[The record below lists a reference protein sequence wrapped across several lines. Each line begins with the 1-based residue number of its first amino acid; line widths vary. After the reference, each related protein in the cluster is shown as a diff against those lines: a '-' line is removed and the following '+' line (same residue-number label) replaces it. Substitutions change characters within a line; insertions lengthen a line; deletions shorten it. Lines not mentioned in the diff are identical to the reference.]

1 MAVGG
6 KVKGITIEF
15 NGDTTKLGNALKQ
28 IDSKSKSV
36 DRSLQQVNR
45 ALRFNP
51 KNTELVAQKQVLLK
65 QKIDQ
70 TNQRLEALRQTQKK
84 LDDDPSVEN
93 DSQEYMELRRE
104 IITTESKLK
113 HFEAEQR
120 KLNNIK
126 FDQLGNSFKNAG
138 QKMQNVGRNMSMYVT
153 APLAGIGGLA
163 IKTGMDFESA
173 MSQVAA
179 TMGTTS
185 DKIQNLSEFARQ
197 MGATTKFS
205 ATEAAQG
212 LNYMALAG
220 YDAEKSM
227 KMLPVVL
234 NLAAAGNMDLARASD
249 MVTDAQSA
257 MGLSVDE
264 TVTLVDQMAA
274 AAASSNTSVEQLGE
288 AMLTVGGTARVMK
301 GGTQEAAQVLGLL
314 ADNGVKGSEGGTAL
328 RNILLSLSNPT
339 NKAAQEMEKLGLKV
353 FDSQGNMRSMKDIML
368 DLGGSLSGLTTKE
381 QMQALGKIFNKRDL
395 KSVNALLGTSA
406 DRWEELGEKIGNSNG
421 AAGEM
426 AATQLDNLK
435 GQITIIQS
443 ALQEAGIA
451 IAETLEPYIKKAA
464 DFIQNLVDKFNGL
477 SPGKKKFIVFAG
489 AIIAALGPVI
499 LMLGLFSSAIG
510 SIIKILPMLGK
521 AITSSFGVWGLVIA
535 GVIAAV
541 VLLWKNWDKIKKM
554 LIVIWN
560 AIKKAFLTVFN
571 AIKTAIITYWKT
583 IWTITKTVWTT
594 IFNVLKTIWT
604 AIKTA
609 ASVVLNAIV
618 GLFRKAWAA
627 IKAAW
632 AGVKS
637 FFIGIW
643 NGIKSAFANV
653 GTWFAAKFLAAAK
666 AVKSAFSSVK
676 SFFSGVWSKIKGVFG
691 NVAGF
696 FKSKFSAA
704 WSAVKGVFS
713 NVGSFFGSVFSK
725 IKNKFKSLGSTLG
738 SAIGGSVAA
747 GINGIIGFI
756 ERTLNRAIGLINGAI
771 RLINKVKPGKDI
783 GQISKLSLPRISW
796 HKKGGIFD
804 SPSVIGVGEAGAEAV
819 VPLNKFWKK
828 MDKMAENMGAPIV
841 VNVYGSE
848 NMNVNELAV
857 AVQNKIIQLQKRKN
871 SAWA

>member
-15 NGDTTKLGNALKQ
+15 DGDTTKLGNALKQ

-51 KNTELVAQKQVLLK
+51 KNTELVAQKQTLLA
-65 QKIDQ
+65 QKINQ
-70 TNQRLEALRQTQKK
+70 TRERLVALEATQKK
-84 LDDDPSVEN
+84 LDDDPSVEK

-104 IITTESKLK
+104 IITTESRLK
-113 HFEAEQR
+113 HFQAEQR

-126 FDQLGNSFKNAG
+126 FTNLGNSFKNAG
-138 QKMQNVGRNMSMYVT
+138 SKITSVGRTITTTFSLIGAAAIYAGKKLIESSQKQAQAEQKLAEIYKTRMGADKKAVKSTLELAAAQQKVGVVGDEVALSFAQQMATYSKTPATVNKLIPAFENLLVQQKGLNGTQEDAVGLANMFGKAMMGQAGALKRAGISFTDAQAEVLKYGTEEEKASMLAEVITQNVGHMNEEFAKT
-153 APLAGIGGLA
+153 DAGKIQQAKNALGDMGEEIGA
-163 IKTGMDFESA
+163 ILLPAVADLVKWLQDNVMPKMEEFIGWLKQHP
-173 MSQVAA
+173 QVA
-179 TMGTTS
+179 
-185 DKIQNLSEFARQ
+185 
-197 MGATTKFS
+197 KF
-205 ATEAAQG
+205 
-212 LNYMALAG
+212 ALA
-220 YDAEKSM
+220 
-227 KMLPVVL
+227 
-234 NLAAAGNMDLARASD
+234 LAAIGTVAGPIIMIIGNI
-249 MVTDAQSA
+249 VTVI
-257 MGLSVDE
+257 G
-264 TVTLVDQMAA
+264 TLI
-274 AAASSNTSVEQLGE
+274 
-288 AMLTVGGTARVMK
+288 K
-301 GGTQEAAQVLGLL
+301 VL
-314 ADNGVKGSEGGTAL
+314 
-328 RNILLSLSNPT
+328 P
-339 NKAAQEMEKLGLKV
+339 
-353 FDSQGNMRSMKDIML
+353 
-368 DLGGSLSGLTTKE
+368 
-381 QMQALGKIFNKRDL
+381 
-395 KSVNALLGTSA
+395 LLG
-406 DRWEELGEKIGNSNG
+406 R
-421 AAGEM
+421 
-426 AATQLDNLK
+426 
-435 GQITIIQS
+435 
-443 ALQEAGIA
+443 
-451 IAETLEPYIKKAA
+451 
-464 DFIQNLVDKFNGL
+464 
-477 SPGKKKFIVFAG
+477 
-489 AIIAALGPVI
+489 
-499 LMLGLFSSAIG
+499 
-510 SIIKILPMLGK
+510 
-521 AITSSFGVWGLVIA
+521 AITSAFGPWGLLIA
-535 GVIAAV
+535 GVIAAAI
-541 VLLWKNWDKIKKM
+541 LLYKNWDKVKKF
-554 LIVIWN
+554 LLKIWN

-637 FFIGIW
+637 FFINIW
-643 NGIKSAFANV
+643 NGIKAAFANV
-653 GTWFAAKFLAAAK
+653 GTWFAAKFKAAA
-666 AVKSAFSSVK
+666 AAIRAAFGAVK
-676 SFFSGVWSKIKGVFG
+676 SFFSGVWSKIKGAFG

-704 WSAVKGVFS
+704 WSAVKGVFH
-713 NVGSFFGSVFSK
+713 NVGSFFGGVFSK
-725 IKNKFKSLGSTLG
+725 IKGKFKSLGSTLG

-756 ERTLNRAIGLINGAI
+756 ERTLNRGIGLINGAI

-819 VPLNKFWKK
+819 VPLNKFWDKL
-828 MDKMAENMGAPIV
+828 DKMAEGASAPIV

>member
-51 KNTELVAQKQVLLK
+51 KNTELVAQKQALLK

-126 FDQLGNSFKNAG
+126 FTNLGNAFQKVGGKMSAIG
-138 QKMQNVGRNMSMYVT
+138 QTMSMYVT
-153 APLAGIGGLA
+153 GPIVAGFAVAGKSASDYEENINKIDVAFGKSGESVKQWAKTANKEFGL
-163 IKTGMDFESA
+163 
-173 MSQVAA
+173 SQVAA
-179 TMGTTS
+179 TGM
-185 DKIQNLSEFARQ
+185 A
-197 MGATTKFS
+197 S
-205 ATEAAQG
+205 AFG
-212 LNYMALAG
+212 
-220 YDAEKSM
+220 
-227 KMLPVVL
+227 
-234 NLAAAGNMDLARASD
+234 
-249 MVTDAQSA
+249 
-257 MGLSVDE
+257 
-264 TVTLVDQMAA
+264 
-274 AAASSNTSVEQLGE
+274 
-288 AMLTVGGTARVMK
+288 
-301 GGTQEAAQVLGLL
+301 
-314 ADNGVKGSEGGTAL
+314 
-328 RNILLSLSNPT
+328 
-339 NKAAQEMEKLGLKV
+339 
-353 FDSQGNMRSMKDIML
+353 
-368 DLGGSLSGLTTKE
+368 
-381 QMQALGKIFNKRDL
+381 ALGKGIGLSEKDAASMSTTL
-395 KSVNALLGTSA
+395 TGLSA
-406 DRWEELGEKIGNSNG
+406 DLGSYFNTSEDE
-421 AAGEM
+421 AAKALEGIFTGESEALKKFGVVM
-426 AATQLDNLK
+426 TDTNLK
-435 GQITIIQS
+435 QFAKDQGLVWDNMSQAEKTTLRYKYVLEKTKDAHGDFSRTGDGTANSIKKFKSAVQDVATAIGQNLLPIITPIINKIAEWIGKFRELDPKTQKIITI
-443 ALQEAGIA
+443 LGMV
-451 IAETLEPYIKKAA
+451 AA
-464 DFIQNLVDKFNGL
+464 AVGPLLLIFGKF
-477 SPGKKKFIVFAG
+477 AT
-489 AIIAALGPVI
+489 
-499 LMLGLFSSAIG
+499 AIG
-510 SIIKILPMLGK
+510 AIIKILPMLGK

-554 LIVIWN
+554 LIVIWK
-560 AIKKAFLTVFN
+560 AIKKVFLTVFN

-618 GLFRKAWAA
+618 GLFKKAWAA

-632 AGVKS
+632 AGVKQ
-637 FFIGIW
+637 FFINIW

-653 GTWFAAKFLAAAK
+653 GTWFAEKFRAAANAIK
-666 AVKSAFSSVK
+666 NAFGAVK

-696 FKSKFSAA
+696 FKGKFSAA
-704 WSAVKGVFS
+704 WSAVKGVFH
-713 NVGSFFGSVFSK
+713 NVGSFFGGVFSK
-725 IKNKFKSLGSTLG
+725 IKEKFKGLGSKLG
-738 SAIGGSVAA
+738 SAIGSAVAA

-756 ERTLNRAIGLINGAI
+756 ERTLNKGIGLINGAI
-771 RLINKVKPGKDI
+771 KLINKVIPGKKHDI
-783 GQISKLSLPRISW
+783 GQLSKLSLPRISW
-796 HKKGGIFD
+796 HKEGGIFD

-819 VPLNKFWKK
+819 VPLNKFWDKL
-828 MDKMAENMGAPIV
+828 DKMAENASAPIV

>member
-1 MAVGG
+1 MAIGG

-15 NGDTTKLGNALKQ
+15 DGDTTKLGNALKQ

-51 KNTELVAQKQVLLK
+51 KNTELVAQKQTLLA
-65 QKIDQ
+65 QKINQ
-70 TNQRLEALRQTQKK
+70 TRERLVALENTQKK
-84 LDDDPSVEN
+84 LDDDPSVEK

-113 HFEAEQR
+113 HFQAEQK

-126 FDQLGNSFKNAG
+126 FTNLGNSFKNAG
-138 QKMQNVGRNMSMYVT
+138 SKITSVGRTITTTFSLIGAAGIYAGKKLIESSQKQAQAEQKLAEIYKTRMGADKKAVKSTLELASAQQKVGVVGDEVALSFAQQMATYSKTPATVNKLIPAFENLLVQQKGLNGTQEDAVGLANMFGKAMMGQAGALKRAGISFTDAQAEVLKYGTEEEKASMLAEVITQNVGHMNEEFAKT
-153 APLAGIGGLA
+153 DAGKIQQAKNALGDMGEEIGA
-163 IKTGMDFESA
+163 ILLPAVADLVKWLQDNVMPKMEEFIGWLKEHP
-173 MSQVAA
+173 QVA
-179 TMGTTS
+179 
-185 DKIQNLSEFARQ
+185 
-197 MGATTKFS
+197 KF
-205 ATEAAQG
+205 
-212 LNYMALAG
+212 ALA
-220 YDAEKSM
+220 
-227 KMLPVVL
+227 
-234 NLAAAGNMDLARASD
+234 LAAVGTVAGP
-249 MVTDAQSA
+249 
-257 MGLSVDE
+257 
-264 TVTLVDQMAA
+264 
-274 AAASSNTSVEQLGE
+274 
-288 AMLTVGGTARVMK
+288 
-301 GGTQEAAQVLGLL
+301 
-314 ADNGVKGSEGGTAL
+314 
-328 RNILLSLSNPT
+328 I
-339 NKAAQEMEKLGLKV
+339 
-353 FDSQGNMRSMKDIML
+353 IM
-368 DLGGSLSGLTTKE
+368 
-381 QMQALGKIFNKRDL
+381 I
-395 KSVNALLGTSA
+395 
-406 DRWEELGEKIGNSNG
+406 IGNIVTVIG
-421 AAGEM
+421 
-426 AATQLDNLK
+426 
-435 GQITIIQS
+435 
-443 ALQEAGIA
+443 
-451 IAETLEPYIKKAA
+451 TL
-464 DFIQNLVDKFNGL
+464 
-477 SPGKKKFIVFAG
+477 
-489 AIIAALGPVI
+489 
-499 LMLGLFSSAIG
+499 
-510 SIIKILPMLGK
+510 IKILPLLGR
-521 AITSSFGVWGLVIA
+521 AITSAFGPWGILIA
-535 GVIAAV
+535 GVIAAAI
-541 VLLWKNWDKIKKM
+541 LLYKNWDKVKKF
-554 LIVIWN
+554 LLKIWN

-609 ASVVLNAIV
+609 AMVVLNAIV
-618 GLFRKAWAA
+618 GLFKKAWAA

-653 GTWFAAKFLAAAK
+653 GTWFAAKFLAAAN

-676 SFFSGVWSKIKGVFG
+676 SFFSGVWSKIKGAFG

-696 FKSKFSAA
+696 FKGKFAAA

-713 NVGSFFGSVFSK
+713 NVGSFFGGVFSK
-725 IKNKFKSLGSTLG
+725 IKSKFKSLGSTLG
-738 SAIGGSVAA
+738 SAIGGAVAS

-756 ERTLNRAIGLINGAI
+756 ERTLNRGIGLINGAI
-771 RLINKVKPGKDI
+771 RLINKVKPGKDL

-819 VPLNKFWKK
+819 VPLNKFWDKL
-828 MDKMAENMGAPIV
+828 DKMAEGASSPIV